1 MGVSYKNA
9 FDHMMPEE
17 VCPIC
22 GKTFIRRCNRDE
34 WGYWASTSNGLMLF
48 CSGKCT
54 KQYEQQK
61 FMDRVREVAS
71 SRAYAAYMLTI
82 KQNMQVIDAIKA
94 VGLKSDSAINNLKLH
109 RWRELEWLEAHG
121 WTA

>member
-22 GKTFIRRCNRDE
+22 GKTFIRRCHRDE
-34 WGYWASTSNGLMLF
+34 WGYWANTGNGLMLF
-48 CSGKCT
+48 CSSACT
-54 KQYEQQK
+54 KEYEERK
-61 FMDRVREVAS
+61 FMGRVQEVLNS
-71 SRAYAAYMLTI
+71 KAYAAYMFT
-82 KQNMQVIDAIKA
+82 KKGMSNRDAIRA
-94 VGLKSDSAINNLKLH
+94 AGLRSDNAIQNLKLH
-109 RWRELEWLEAHG
+109 RWRELEYLEEHG